1 MTDLLIPITLL
12 AFIFAVVA
20 FFYASVGLGG
30 GSSYTALLAIFGASA
45 MTIPLVSL
53 TLNILVTTFGSLVF
67 LLHGHARLR
76 LIVPFII
83 SSIPMAYLGGML
95 HLPKRIFYVLLLVSL
110 CVAAA
115 RIYFPDTSRPVHLD
129 QRRKILLAIGSGA
142 ILGLIAGI
150 TGIGG
155 GIYLVP
161 LIILLGLGNAKEAAA
176 CGAFFIWVNSVSGL
190 LARIQYNEVDLVP
203 YLPLV
208 IAVVLGGM
216 AGTLMGAG
224 RFKVRTMQ
232 QILGSILIVAIL
244 LLGKK
249 IVMFA

>member
-1 MTDLLIPITLL
+1 M
-12 AFIFAVVA
+12 
-20 FFYASVGLGG
+20 
-30 GSSYTALLAIFGASA
+30 
-45 MTIPLVSL
+45 
-53 TLNILVTTFGSLVF
+53 
-67 LLHGHARLR
+67 
-76 LIVPFII
+76 
-83 SSIPMAYLGGML
+83 
-95 HLPKRIFYVLLLVSL
+95 
-110 CVAAA
+110 
-115 RIYFPDTSRPVHLD
+115 
-129 QRRKILLAIGSGA
+129 
-142 ILGLIAGI
+142 GLIAGI

-155 GIYLVP
+155 GVYLVP
-161 LIILLGLGNAKEAAA
+161 LVILLGLGNAKEAAA

-232 QILGSILIVAIL
+232 QILGTILLVAIL